1 MGFIKASS
9 DRPSQCFTLEVIV
22 QYLLVVENK
31 GSLILMFTLFFDMQT
46 EIYK

>member
-31 GSLILMFTLFFDMQT
+31 GSLILMFTLFFD
-46 EIYK
+46 IADGDI